1 MNLQPTEPSGPD
13 PGPSAADRSII
24 QVADHRLEEALERL
38 MTPPGTK
45 NPLRARR
52 FLDYARE
59 TGLPLE
65 HLWSSEDGEKRI
77 METVLAVPNP
87 GRTAMMF
94 TTRPGSPEQAASV
107 GILID
112 HACGRLSEHG
122 LHLVQSLP
130 EPKDLLDCKAFLAGG
145 FLELA
150 VLNYMQ
156 RPMPRPGK
164 TPRPLW
170 PEDVRLEAYDDSR
183 RADLLNILNAS
194 YEQTLDCP
202 GLTGLRETEDILLGH
217 LSTGVFDPA
226 LWTLMYVADQPQGA
240 LLLNP
245 APMQKTV
252 ELVYM
257 GLALPVRG
265 RGLGRN
271 LLRHGLCLLASR
283 DEKTF
288 TVAAD
293 EKNAPALALYH
304 GEGFHGIARRVAL
317 IRSIRRR
324 PFAQFE
330 TKPAS
335 GDC

>member
-1 MNLQPTEPSGPD
+1 MNLQPTDPKGPI
-13 PGPSAADRSII
+13 PASSAAGRSFI
-24 QVADHRLEEALERL
+24 QAPEGRLEESLERL
-38 MTPPGTK
+38 MAPPGTR
-45 NPLRARR
+45 NRLQAQR

-65 HLWSSEDGEKRI
+65 HLWSSVDGEDRI
-77 METVLAVPNP
+77 IETVLAVPNP

-94 TTRPGSPEQAASV
+94 TTRPDSPEQAESV

-112 HACGRLSEHG
+112 HVCGRLSEHG

-130 EPKDLLDCKAFLAGG
+130 EPKDLLDRKAFLAGG

-150 VLNYMQ
+150 VLDYMQ

-164 TPRPLW
+164 TPRPDW
-170 PEDVRLEAYDDSR
+170 PEEVRLAAYDDSR
-183 RADLLNILNAS
+183 RADLLRILNAS

-202 GLTGLRETEDILLGH
+202 GLTGLRETEDILQGH
-217 LSTGVFDPA
+217 RATGVFDPA
-226 LWTLMYVADQPQGA
+226 LWTLLYLADRPQGA

-245 APMQKTV
+245 APTQKTV

-257 GLALPVRG
+257 GLALPARG

-271 LLRHGLCLLASR
+271 LLRHGLGLLASR
-283 DEKTF
+283 EEKTV

-293 EKNAPALALYH
+293 EQNSPALALYR
-304 GEGFHGIARRVAL
+304 GEGFHSITRRVAM
-317 IRSIRRR
+317 IRSLRR
-324 PFAQFE
+324 
-330 TKPAS
+330 KPL
-335 GDC
+335 